1 MKQESKALAPAR
13 REVPLVPSLS
23 RVRNV
28 TDRTQIRASGVI
40 LVTFRPP
47 PHKYELRLPTR
58 QDAAR
63 KAVLDI
69 LNFLNLSGW
78 TRRWLSR

>member
-1 MKQESKALAPAR
+1 MKQDRKAIAPAR
-13 REVPLVPSLS
+13 REVPFVRSPS
-23 RVRNV
+23 RARNV
-28 TDRTQIRASGVI
+28 TDRARNRASGVI

-47 PHKYELRLPTR
+47 PHKYELRLPAR

-78 TRRWLSR
+78 TAPFPPR